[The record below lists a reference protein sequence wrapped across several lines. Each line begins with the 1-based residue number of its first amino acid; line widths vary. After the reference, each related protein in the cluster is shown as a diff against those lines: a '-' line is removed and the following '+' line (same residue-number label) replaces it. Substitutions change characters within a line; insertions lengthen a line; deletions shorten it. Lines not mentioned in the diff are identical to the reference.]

1 MSHHVEVRSMR
12 RILIAF
18 GITALAA
25 GSATAQQQGTPPTAD
40 PRAAFAA
47 TDKNKDG
54 VIDHAEFQA
63 RITEVFYF
71 ADQDK
76 NGLAKKGE
84 LHVFDE
90 DELFAEADKNGD
102 GQLSLREFVAARFVL
117 FEEADTNKDGVLS
130 LDEVLAEFEKH

>member
-25 GSATAQQQGTPPTAD
+25 GSVAAQQAPAPVSD
-40 PRAAFAA
+40 PRSAFAA

-54 VIDHAEFQA
+54 VIDHAEFQE

-71 ADQDK
+71 ADKDK

-130 LDEVLAEFEKH
+130 LDEVVAEFEKR